1 MEILLWLAAPL
12 AVTALAMLWAAWAGR
27 RPRETRASDER
38 AQERFSR
45 AMTKRSRKPLMVA
58 TQHRERPS
66 GVAVRP
72 SSRTRGT
79 R

>member
-12 AVTALAMLWAAWAGR
+12 AVTALAMLWAAWLGR
-27 RPRETRASDER
+27 SRDARATDER
-38 AQERFSR
+38 AHERLSR
-45 AMTKRSRKPLMVA
+45 AMRRRSRKPLMVA
-58 TQHRERPS
+58 TQPHERSS

-72 SSRTRGT
+72 SSRGRGA